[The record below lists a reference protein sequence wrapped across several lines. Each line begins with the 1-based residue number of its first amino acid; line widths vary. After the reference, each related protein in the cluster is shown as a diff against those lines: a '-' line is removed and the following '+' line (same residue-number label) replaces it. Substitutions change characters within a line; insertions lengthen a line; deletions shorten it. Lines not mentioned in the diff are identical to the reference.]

1 MTPPLYTI
9 IYSEAINRPEYYNVQ
24 PDNALQKLQDFPYL
38 PGTYLI
44 SQGEGF
50 CELLFTFVHLDRK
63 IYQLIAKLVFDN
75 NNYCWSFNERTFTSI
90 NELIFK
96 SKLYDYCFLL
106 FAYTPLFKIEGFVP
120 ALLTHEMAYLLA
132 RDGKEGDY
140 FITETEPWQLKIV
153 RFSRERN
160 VADIYSLK
168 ANEKTS
174 EIPGKYIKKLKLK
187 RPVCLPGSHF
197 EKEMFAINN
206 LLKLTNV
213 L

>member
-1 MTPPLYTI
+1 
-9 IYSEAINRPEYYNVQ
+9 
-24 PDNALQKLQDFPYL
+24 
-38 PGTYLI
+38 
-44 SQGEGF
+44 
-50 CELLFTFVHLDRK
+50 
-63 IYQLIAKLVFDN
+63 
-75 NNYCWSFNERTFTSI
+75 
-90 NELIFK
+90 
-96 SKLYDYCFLL
+96 
-106 FAYTPLFKIEGFVP
+106 
-120 ALLTHEMAYLLA
+120 MAYLLA

-174 EIPGKYIKKLKLK
+174 KIPSKYIKKLDLK